1 MDIFVIAAVVI
12 AEHRL
17 LLVRKKG
24 TLHFMLPGGKP
35 LPQEGD
41 VACLTREVDEELGA
55 MVRPASVRF
64 LGAFHANSANEPG
77 MRVHAHVYEAAL
89 ENEPAARGEIEE
101 IRWMPTGM
109 RDGIQLAPLVSGE
122 ILPYLAARSRANA
135 ASPGRAITP

>member
-55 MVRPASVRF
+55 MVRPASLRF
-64 LGAFHANSANEPG
+64 LGAFRANSANEPG
-77 MRVHAHVYEAAL
+77 MRVHAHVYEVAL

-101 IRWMPTGM
+101 IRWMSMGV

-122 ILPYLAARSRANA
+122 ILPYLAARSRANS
-135 ASPGRAITP
+135 ASSGRAITP